1 MQIEAEPT
9 SLVSHPLEP
18 LTAAEIEQASAI
30 LRKEIAPTARFVYV
44 MLAEPPKADVLAYE
58 PGDPID
64 RRAFIVIRD
73 REERVAAG
81 RPRPPPYASCRQR
94 QTCPD
99 VAALQASAAPSEG
112 RRIAHAVLLE
122 TSRQV
127 VGHAHVQPPALA
139 REDVDVEGAAHRT
152 SAL

>member
-1 MQIEAEPT
+1 MGRGRAMQIEAEPT

-73 REERVAAG
+73 REERATYEAVVSVTAG
-81 RPRPPPYASCRQR
+81 VVRSWRRVPGA
-94 QTCPD
+94 QTSIT
-99 VAALQASAAPSEG
+99 LEEWET
-112 RRIAHAVLLE
+112 LLE
-122 TSRQV
+122 VIKGDSRWQ
-127 VGHAHVQPPALA
+127 
-139 REDVDVEGAAHRT
+139 
-152 SAL
+152 